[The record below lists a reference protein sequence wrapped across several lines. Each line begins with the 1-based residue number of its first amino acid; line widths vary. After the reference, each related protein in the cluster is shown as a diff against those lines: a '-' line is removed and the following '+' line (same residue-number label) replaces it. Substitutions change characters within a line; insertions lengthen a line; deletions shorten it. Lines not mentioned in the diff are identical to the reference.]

1 MQRIKI
7 NIDSCSS
14 LIITGGD
21 LNDLH
26 ALLPSGSRI
35 FIITDTN
42 VRGLY
47 GDRFPAAEVLTVQ
60 PGEESKTLTVIGD
73 LCTRLLEAGAD
84 RSAFILGFGGGV
96 VCDIAG
102 MVASVYMRGVRHGFV
117 STTLLSQVDA
127 STGGKTGVNLGAYK
141 NIIGTFR
148 QPEFVLC
155 DHKMLSTLPDEEF
168 QSGLGELIKSAII
181 RDRDLFF
188 DISSALGR
196 IYDRDPLILEDLIYR
211 AVKIKAGI
219 VRHDPLEKGV
229 RRLLN
234 FGHTFGH
241 VIERAYNLPHG
252 IAVMEGMLI
261 ASRLSVWA
269 NELPLSE
276 LRIFEKVLE
285 QAGFPGEHVLPDN
298 VVSMISRDKKSR
310 NGFVSFVLLRS
321 VGKAVIRKL
330 PVSEIEAFVR
340 YYSENE
346 QNKTVITER

>member
-1 MQRIKI
+1 M
-7 NIDSCSS
+7 S
-14 LIITGGD
+14 GD
-21 LNDLH
+21 YTVT
-26 ALLPSGSRI
+26 GSRQ
-35 FIITDTN
+35 
-42 VRGLY
+42 G
-47 GDRFPAAEVLTVQ
+47 GVLTVQ

-155 DHKMLSTLPDEEF
+155 DHRLLSTLPDDEF
-168 QSGLGELIKSAII
+168 QSGVGELIKNAII

-188 DISSALGR
+188 DISSSLDR
-196 IYDRDPLILEDLIYR
+196 IYDRDPLMLEDLIYR

-219 VRHDPLEKGV
+219 VRHDPLEKGM

-241 VIERAYNLPHG
+241 VLETAYHLPHG

-261 ASRLSVWA
+261 ASRLSVW
-269 NELPLSE
+269 
-276 LRIFEKVLE
+276 
-285 QAGFPGEHVLPDN
+285 
-298 VVSMISRDKKSR
+298 
-310 NGFVSFVLLRS
+310 
-321 VGKAVIRKL
+321 
-330 PVSEIEAFVR
+330 IE
-340 YYSENE
+340 
-346 QNKTVITER
+346 

>member
-1 MQRIKI
+1 MQRLKI
-7 NIDSCSS
+7 NTDSGSS
-14 LIITGGD
+14 QIITGGD
-21 LNDLH
+21 LDDLR
-26 ALLPSGSRI
+26 ALLPKGSRI

-42 VRGLY
+42 VRRLY
-47 GDRFPAAEVLTVQ
+47 GDRFPAAEVLTVK
-60 PGEESKTLTVIGD
+60 PGEGSKTLTVIED

-84 RSAFILGFGGGV
+84 RSSFILGFGGGV

-148 QPEFVLC
+148 HPEFVLC
-155 DHKMLSTLPDEEF
+155 DHKMLSTLSDEEF
-168 QSGLGELIKSAII
+168 RSGVGELIKSAVI

-188 DISSALGR
+188 DISSSLGAVF
-196 IYDRDPLILEDLIYR
+196 DRDPVILEDLIYR
-211 AVKIKAGI
+211 AVRIKAAI

-241 VIERAYNLPHG
+241 VLERAYSLPHG

-261 ASRLSVWA
+261 ASGLSVWA

-276 LRIFEKVLE
+276 LRIFEKVLDE
-285 QAGFPGEHVLPDN
+285 AGFPGEHLLPDSTA
-298 VVSMISRDKKSR
+298 SMISRDKKSQD
-310 NGFVSFVLLRS
+310 GSVSFVLLRTL
-321 VGKAVIRKL
+321 GKAVVRKL
-330 PVSEIEAFVR
+330 PLTEIEAFIS
-340 YYSENE
+340 YYKEVSKDIN
-346 QNKTVITER
+346 Q

>member
-1 MQRIKI
+1 MQRLKI
-7 NIDSCSS
+7 NTNSGRS

-21 LNDLH
+21 LNDLP
-26 ALLPSGSRI
+26 AFLPSDSRI

-42 VRGLY
+42 VRGFY

-73 LCTRLLEAGAD
+73 LCSRLIEAGAD

-96 VCDIAG
+96 VCDLAG

-155 DHKMLSTLPDEEF
+155 DHRVLSTLPDEEF
-168 QSGLGELIKSAII
+168 QSGVGELIKNAII
-181 RDRDLFF
+181 RNRDLFF
-188 DISSALGR
+188 DISSALDS

-219 VRHDPLEKGV
+219 VRHDPLEKGM

-241 VIERAYNLPHG
+241 VLETAYNLPHG

-261 ASRLSVWA
+261 ASRLSVWS
-269 NELPLSE
+269 NELPVAE

-285 QAGFPGEHVLPDN
+285 KAGFSEEHVLPDN
-298 VVSMISRDKKSR
+298 AVSMISKDKKSQ
-310 NGFVSFVLLRS
+310 GGSVSFVLLRS

-330 PVSEIEAFVR
+330 PVSEIEAFVSFYR
-340 YYSENE
+340 EDKKE
-346 QNKTVITER
+346 IKQK

>member
-7 NIDSCSS
+7 KIDSGSS

-21 LNDLH
+21 LSDLH

-60 PGEESKTLTVIGD
+60 PGEESKTLPVIGD

-102 MVASVYMRGVRHGFV
+102 MVASVYMRGLRHGFV

-148 QPEFVLC
+148 QPVFVLC
-155 DHKMLSTLPDEEF
+155 DHKLLSTLPDEEF
-168 QSGLGELIKSAII
+168 QSGVGELIKNAVI

-188 DISSALGR
+188 DIASALDR

-219 VRHDPLEKGV
+219 VRHDPLEKGM

-241 VIERAYNLPHG
+241 VLERTYNLPHS

-261 ASRLSVWA
+261 ASRLSVWS
-269 NELPLSE
+269 NEMPLSE
-276 LRIFEKVLE
+276 LRIFEMVLE
-285 QAGFPGEHVLPDN
+285 QAGFPGEHVLPGN
-298 VVSMISRDKKSR
+298 VISMISRDKKSQR
-310 NGFVSFVLLRS
+310 GSVSFVLLRS

-330 PVSEIEAFVR
+330 PVSEIEAFTSF
-340 YYSENE
+340 YSED
-346 QNKTVITER
+346 NKEVK

>member
-7 NIDSCSS
+7 NIDSISS

-21 LNDLH
+21 LHDLQK
-26 ALLPSGSRI
+26 LLPSGIRI

-42 VRGLY
+42 VRRIY
-47 GDRFPAAEVLTVQ
+47 GDRFPAGVVLTVQ

-155 DHKMLSTLPDEEF
+155 DHRLLSTLPADEF
-168 QSGLGELIKSAII
+168 QSGVGELIKNAII

-188 DISSALGR
+188 DISSSLDR
-196 IYDRDPLILEDLIYR
+196 IYDRDPLVLEDLIYR

-219 VRHDPLEKGV
+219 VRHDPLEKGM

-241 VIERAYNLPHG
+241 VLETAYHLHHG

-261 ASRLSVWA
+261 ASRLSVWM
-269 NELPLSE
+269 NELPLAE
-276 LRIFEKVLE
+276 LRIFEKVLD
-285 QAGFPGEHVLPDN
+285 QAGFPGEHTLPGN
-298 VVSMISRDKKSR
+298 TVSMISKDKKSQH
-310 NGFVSFVLLRS
+310 GSASFVLLRS
-321 VGKAVIRKL
+321 LGKAVIRKL
-330 PVSEIEAFVR
+330 PVPEIDAFVS
-340 YYSENE
+340 YYSEDRME
-346 QNKTVITER
+346 VKQK

>member
-7 NIDSCSS
+7 NIESGSS

-21 LNDLH
+21 LNDLRS
-26 ALLPSGSRI
+26 LLPSGSRI

-47 GDRFPAAEVLTVQ
+47 GDRFPAADVLTVQ

-73 LCTRLLEAGAD
+73 LCARLLEAGAD
-84 RSAFILGFGGGV
+84 RTAFILGFGGGV

-102 MVASVYMRGVRHGFV
+102 LVASVYMRGLRHGFV

-127 STGGKTGVNLGAYK
+127 STGGKTGVNLGTYK

-155 DHKMLSTLPDEEF
+155 DHKVLSTLPDEEF
-168 QSGLGELIKSAII
+168 QSGVGELIKNAII

-188 DISSALGR
+188 DISLALDR
-196 IYDRDPLILEDLIYR
+196 IFDRDPLVLDDLIYR

-219 VRHDPLEKGV
+219 VRHDPLEKGM

-241 VIERAYNLPHG
+241 VLETAYHLPHG

-261 ASRLSVWA
+261 ASRLSVWS
-269 NELPLSE
+269 NEMPLSE
-276 LRIFEKVLE
+276 LRIFEMVLE
-285 QAGFPGEHVLPDN
+285 QAGFPGEHVLPGN
-298 VVSMISRDKKSR
+298 TISMISRDKKSQY
-310 NGFVSFVLLRS
+310 GSVSFVLLRS

-330 PVSEIEAFVR
+330 PVSEIEAFIR
-340 YYSENE
+340 YYSEDSKIVK
-346 QNKTVITER
+346 QK

>member
-7 NIDSCSS
+7 NIDSGSS

-47 GDRFPAAEVLTVQ
+47 GDRFPAADVLTVQ
-60 PGEESKTLTVIGD
+60 PGEESKTLAVIGD

-102 MVASVYMRGVRHGFV
+102 MVASVYMRGLRHGFV

-155 DHKMLSTLPDEEF
+155 DHKVLSTLPDEEF
-168 QSGLGELIKSAII
+168 QSGVGELIKNAII

-188 DISSALGR
+188 DISSALDR
-196 IYDRDPLILEDLIYR
+196 IYDRDPLILENMIYR
-211 AVKIKAGI
+211 AVKIKADI
-219 VRHDPLEKGV
+219 VRRDPLEKGM

-241 VIERAYNLPHG
+241 VLERTYNLPHG

-261 ASRLSVWA
+261 ASRLSVWS

-276 LRIFEKVLE
+276 LRIFEMVLE
-285 QAGFPGEHVLPDN
+285 QAGFPGEHVLPVN
-298 VVSMISRDKKSR
+298 AVSMISKDKKSQR
-310 NGFVSFVLLRS
+310 GSVSFVLLRS

-330 PVSEIEAFVR
+330 PVSEIGAFVSF
-340 YYSENE
+340 YSEDQKE
-346 QNKTVITER
+346 IKQK

>member
-1 MQRIKI
+1 MKRLKI
-7 NIDSCSS
+7 NIDSVSS
-14 LIITGGD
+14 VIITGGD

-26 ALLPSGSRI
+26 ELLPTGCRI

-60 PGEESKTLTVIGD
+60 PGEESKSLTVIGD
-73 LCTRLLEAGAD
+73 LCFRLLEAGAD

-155 DHKMLSTLPDEEF
+155 DHRVLSTLPDEEF
-168 QSGLGELIKSAII
+168 QSGVGELIKNAII

-188 DISSALGR
+188 DIASSLNR
-196 IYDRDPLILEDLIYR
+196 IYDRDPVVLEDLIYR
-211 AVKIKAGI
+211 AVKIKADI
-219 VRHDPLEKGV
+219 VRHDPLEKGM

-241 VIERAYNLPHG
+241 VLERTYNLPHG

-269 NELPLSE
+269 NELPLTE

-285 QAGFPGEHVLPDN
+285 QAGFPGEHVLPGHA
-298 VVSMISRDKKSR
+298 VSMISRDKKSR
-310 NGFVSFVLLRS
+310 HGTVSFVLLRS
-321 VGKAVIRKL
+321 MGKAVIRKL
-330 PVSEIEAFVR
+330 PVTEIEAFIN
-340 YYSENE
+340 YYSQDNNE
-346 QNKTVITER
+346 IKKK

>member
-1 MQRIKI
+1 MKRLKI
-7 NIDSCSS
+7 NIDSVSS

-21 LNDLH
+21 LSDLH
-26 ALLPSGSRI
+26 SLLPSGSRV

-60 PGEESKTLTVIGD
+60 PGEESKSLTVVGD

-84 RSAFILGFGGGV
+84 RSAFIVGFGGGV

-102 MVASVYMRGVRHGFV
+102 LVASVYMRGVRHGFV
-117 STTLLSQVDA
+117 STTLLAQVDA

-155 DHKMLSTLPDEEF
+155 DHRLLSTLPDEEF
-168 QSGLGELIKSAII
+168 QSGLGELIKNAII

-188 DISSALGR
+188 DIASALGR
-196 IYDRDPLILEDLIYR
+196 IYDRDPVILEDLIYR
-211 AVKIKAGI
+211 AVRIKADI
-219 VRHDPLEKGV
+219 VRHDPLEKGI

-241 VIERAYNLPHG
+241 VLERTYNLPHG

-269 NELPLSE
+269 NELPLPE

-285 QAGFPGEHVLPDN
+285 QAGFQGEHAIPGHA
-298 VVSMISRDKKSR
+298 VSMISRDKKSR
-310 NGFVSFVLLRS
+310 QGTVSFVLLRS

-330 PVSEIEAFVR
+330 PVTEIEAFIN
-340 YYSENE
+340 YYSQDNNE
-346 QNKTVITER
+346 IKKK